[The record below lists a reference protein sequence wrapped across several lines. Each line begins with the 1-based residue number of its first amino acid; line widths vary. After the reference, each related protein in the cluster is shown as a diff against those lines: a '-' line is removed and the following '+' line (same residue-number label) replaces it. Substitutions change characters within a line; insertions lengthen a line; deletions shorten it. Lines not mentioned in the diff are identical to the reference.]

1 MTANVNIRFNEAAIM
16 AEIDGQR
23 QKANF
28 AMGVQVL
35 EDSNIYCK
43 RDTKALILSSMI
55 SSSDDLTTIQWVT
68 PYANRQYYLPAA
80 RKDINPNATWK
91 WFETAKSMYLSDWI
105 GIYNNVLKGG
115 AV

>member
-1 MTANVNIRFNEAAIM
+1 MTVSANVNIRFDESAIM
-16 AEIDGQR
+16 AQINGQK

-35 EDSNIYCK
+35 EDSNFYCK

-55 SSSDDLTTIQWVT
+55 NSSDDLTTIQWVT
-68 PYANRQYYLPAA
+68 PYASRQYYLPAV

-91 WFETAKSMYLSDWI
+91 WFETAKAAHLSDWLT
-105 GIYNNVLKGG
+105 IYDKVLNSR
-115 AV
+115 